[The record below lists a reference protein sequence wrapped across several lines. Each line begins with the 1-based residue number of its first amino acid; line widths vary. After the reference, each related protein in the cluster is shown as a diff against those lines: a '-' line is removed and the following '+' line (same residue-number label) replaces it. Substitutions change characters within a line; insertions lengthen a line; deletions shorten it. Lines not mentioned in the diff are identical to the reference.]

1 MRQTRN
7 NYKSSPIRVI
17 NQEEPFIISEEYL
30 QEDPEIKL
38 RKLTNIIGDLVD
50 NSKIL
55 KLKVEQNQERLHQL
69 KMNQPV
75 NQEEQL

>member
-69 KMNQPV
+69 NMNQPV